1 MRHRTDMAEFVL
13 KYADGRGQIHQQV
26 ATAGTEKELRDRYTT
41 QGFLIYSV
49 KPRAAGALA
58 ATGMFGGRKKLNL
71 EKFLIFNQQF
81 VTLIR
86 AGLPI
91 LKGLDLLAE
100 RLTDPKLE
108 PYIKSVRDEVRNGT
122 LLSDAFRQQGIFPKI
137 YISSV
142 MAGEKSG
149 SLTEVLDRF
158 IHYQKLALAVR
169 KKVMVSL
176 MYPCVLIVLV
186 CVLMVFLVTYVVP
199 TFATLYS
206 SMQATLPQMTTILIA
221 VGTTARSYIVAG
233 VIGLIAAVFAFR
245 WWARRPAARDRIDRV
260 KLKVPILGEIWLK
273 YQVAQLARILSTL
286 LTGGIPLVQAMETAA
301 DSLSS
306 PLLQKAVESAGKSVR
321 EGQPLSG
328 SLRALK
334 LFPALA
340 IDMIEVGESTG
351 ALPAMLNSVAEF
363 FEEDVNTRMQAALSL
378 IEPAIM
384 LTMGAVVAFVL
395 IALYLP
401 IFSLADSIH

>member
-1 MRHRTDMAEFVL
+1 MAQFVL

-26 ATAGTEKELRDRYTT
+26 ASAGSEKELRERYSQ
-41 QGFLIYSV
+41 QGFLIYSI
-49 KPRAAGALA
+49 KPRLVAAPRILSR
-58 ATGMFGGRKKLNL
+58 RKKLNL

-91 LKGLDLLAE
+91 LKSLDLLSE
-100 RLTDPKLE
+100 RLTDPKLA
-108 PYIKSVRDEVRNGT
+108 PYIQAVRDEVRNGT
-122 LLSDAFRQQGIFPKI
+122 LLSDAFRQQEIFPKI
-137 YISSV
+137 YVTSV

-149 SLTEVLDRF
+149 SLTEVLDRY
-158 IHYQKLALAVR
+158 IGYQKLSLAVR

-176 MYPCVLIVLV
+176 LYPAVLIVLV
-186 CVLMVFLVTYVVP
+186 ILLMVFLVTYVVP

-206 SMQATLPQMTTILIA
+206 TMQAQLPAMTVALIA
-221 VGTTARSYIVAG
+221 IGTTARSYVIAFGAALVAA
-233 VIGLIAAVFAFR
+233 IFLFR
-245 WWARRPAARDRIDRV
+245 WWAQRPSAREKLDHV
-260 KLKVPILGEIWLK
+260 KLKLPIAGEIWLK
-273 YQVAQLARILSTL
+273 YQVAQLGRILSTL

-301 DSLSS
+301 ESLGT
-306 PLLQKAVESAGKSVR
+306 PILEKAVSIAGKSVR
-321 EGQPLSG
+321 EGQPLSA
-328 SLRALK
+328 SLRTSGLV
-334 LFPALA
+334 PPLA

-363 FEEDVNTRMQAALSL
+363 FEEDVNTRMQATLSL

-384 LTMGAVVAFVL
+384 IFMGSFVAFVL

-401 IFSLADSIH
+401 IFSLADTIR